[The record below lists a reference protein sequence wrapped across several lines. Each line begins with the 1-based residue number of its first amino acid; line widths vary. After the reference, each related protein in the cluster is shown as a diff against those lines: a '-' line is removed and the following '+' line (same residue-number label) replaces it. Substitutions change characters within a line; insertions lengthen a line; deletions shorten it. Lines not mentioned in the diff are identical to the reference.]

1 MPDSAPLIRQVDLRG
16 IAGFAQAL
24 VAVLRQTPGVET
36 LAALRAG
43 VHAVCPQCQLR
54 LFGEDVLALAGSQ
67 APSPETSPKL
77 HRLAQGFCGRQ
88 SCNALFYEFTFDP
101 VPGVDWE
108 QVLAQTEP
116 AGVEA
121 ASAAVAGPVV
131 AAPAGETRKRTR
143 QRVTLGVAVIVVLLL
158 VRHVMTGGTIPWL
171 REPRRFTA
179 DPATMPRLGETNT
192 TLPAPAGTNAPRTFR
207 AAPERRGP

>member
-1 MPDSAPLIRQVDLRG
+1 MPDPAPLTRQVDLRG

-24 VAVLRQTPGVET
+24 VAALRATPGVEV

-43 VHAVCPQCQLR
+43 VHATCPQCQLR
-54 LFGEDVLALAGSQ
+54 LFGEDVLALAASQ

-88 SCNALFYEFTFDP
+88 SCNGLFYEFTFDP

-108 QVLAQTEP
+108 RVLAQTEP
-116 AGVEA
+116 AGAEA
-121 ASAAVAGPVV
+121 ATAAITGPA
-131 AAPAGETRKRTR
+131 AAPAGDARKRTR
-143 QRVTLGVAVIVVLLL
+143 QRVALGVAVIVGLLL
-158 VRHVMTGGTIPWL
+158 VRHILTGGTIPWL

-192 TLPAPAGTNAPRTFR
+192 TPPAPSGTNAPRTFR
-207 AAPERRGP
+207 AAPEPSPR